1 MAAKTYTIMNGAV
14 PGAAAAVAITT
25 GTAIKT
31 MMQINPSPGW
41 TFRIVEW
48 WTEFDGSAA
57 ATPIRVE
64 MLSNTTAPQTTL
76 TTYASADIAPA
87 NDPNAPTQTQGGMFS
102 LASNASGFGTGA
114 TEVAPTGTV
123 RNLATHFVPPTSGI
137 YIQYPLG
144 REPEVTSAS
153 AATGFFRHRTTAGA
167 SVNAYVG
174 VTCEF

>member
-1 MAAKTYTIMNGAV
+1 MAAKTYTVLNGAV
-14 PGAAAAVAITT
+14 PGAAAAVPITT

-31 MMQINPSPGW
+31 MLQLLTSAGFS
-41 TFRIVEW
+41 FRVVEW

-64 MLSNTTAPQTTL
+64 LLYHTGGPQTTL

-87 NDPNAPTQTQGGMFS
+87 NDPNAPTQTAGTMFS

-114 TEVAPTGTV
+114 TEVAPTTV
-123 RNLATHFVPPTSGI
+123 RNVATHFVPPTSGI

-144 REPEVTSAS
+144 REPEGAANTSYL
-153 AATGFFRHRTTAGA
+153 RHRTTAA
-167 SVNAYVG
+167 AAVNCYAG
-174 VTCEF
+174 VTNEL